1 MVESLEIFL
10 DAVGLN
16 FSEMTRSTIFFLT
29 IGAASFQ
36 LEDTAIIQ
44 APF

>member
-16 FSEMTRSTIFFLT
+16 FSEMTRSVLT

>member
-10 DAVGLN
+10 DALVGLN
-16 FSEMTRSTIFFLT
+16 FSEMTRSVLT